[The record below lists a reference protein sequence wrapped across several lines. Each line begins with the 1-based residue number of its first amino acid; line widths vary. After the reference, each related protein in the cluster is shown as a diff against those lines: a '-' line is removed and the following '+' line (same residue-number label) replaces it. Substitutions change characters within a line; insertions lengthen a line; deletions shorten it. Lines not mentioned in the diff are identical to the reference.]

1 MIARLATRYLASKV
15 TACAVGAI
23 VGGGMPG
30 LAAGWVA
37 QRYVTP
43 QLVAAVDA
51 TRDALRPIDLGRII
65 Y

>member
-23 VGGGMPG
+23 VGGGLPG
-30 LAAGWVA
+30 LVAGWAA

-51 TRDALRPIDLGRII
+51 TRDALRPITIEEI